1 MNEMTSYL
9 NCHPEIEKAVLLVG
23 NNYNYSCLKEFIKDS
38 CLKELVLVGSLLK
51 REIDDIFQNL
61 KRDEGNGRSK
71 FLQKNLNILTFKI
84 FMDVTAS
91 GPYAVNGV
99 LLRLYIKLK
108 IGKQHIYWPKYGRS
122 SPRLLKYGRLL
133 KNILHIFEIKTLRTD
148 KEPQI
153 LESIKNKN
161 SDIELSV
168 IFPMYNVA
176 AYLDQCISSVT
187 AWKAPYIEFLF
198 VNDGSPDNSREIVL
212 KWAEKDSRIK
222 LLDRTERRMCLSKT
236 VWAGESSRQLYRFH

>member
-1 MNEMTSYL
+1 M
-9 NCHPEIEKAVLLVG
+9 
-23 NNYNYSCLKEFIKDS
+23 
-38 CLKELVLVGSLLK
+38 
-51 REIDDIFQNL
+51 
-61 KRDEGNGRSK
+61 
-71 FLQKNLNILTFKI
+71 
-84 FMDVTAS
+84 
-91 GPYAVNGV
+91 
-99 LLRLYIKLK
+99 
-108 IGKQHIYWPKYGRS
+108 
-122 SPRLLKYGRLL
+122 
-133 KNILHIFEIKTLRTD
+133 RTD

-153 LESIKNKN
+153 LEWIKNKN

-222 LLDRTERRMCLSKT
+222 LLDKPNGGCASARQFGLERAQGSYI
-236 VWAGESSRQLYRFH
+236 GFIDPDDFIDESMFRKLLRSAMTGSYDITKIQKKSSAWKIH